1 MDTIEI
7 IFIAL
12 GLAMDAFAVALGVGS
27 SRVAQGIRPAFRL
40 SFHFGLFQF
49 FMPVAGWYIGSTI
62 APLIESIDHWIAFA
76 LLAYVGGK
84 MIHAGF
90 SMKQEPQENRKDP
103 TTGMTLVM
111 LSVATSIDALA
122 VGLSLAMLD
131 IDIWYPSTI
140 IGVITAV
147 LSLAGLRLGHILG
160 SKIGRKM
167 EIVGGIILCIIGI
180 RIVIAHMV

>member
-7 IFIAL
+7 VFIAI

-27 SRVAQGIRPAFRL
+27 SRYGMGARPAFRI

-49 FMPVAGWYIGSTI
+49 LMPIIGWYIGYTI
-62 APLIESIDHWIAFA
+62 VSLIQAYDHWVAFA

-84 MIHAGF
+84 MIRSGLRSEEEVRESAG
-90 SMKQEPQENRKDP
+90 DP
-103 TTGMTLVM
+103 TTGMTLVI

-122 VGLSLAMLD
+122 VGLSLAMVD
-131 IDIWYPSTI
+131 VSIWYPSTV
-140 IGVITAV
+140 IGVITGI
-147 LSLAGLRLGHILG
+147 LSLIGLQLGHVLG
-160 SKIGRKM
+160 KKFGKRM

-180 RIVIAHMV
+180 RIVIAHLM